1 MLVFRRVVAP
11 GIAFFLLVLAAGAQ
25 VSSVPNNNSQDQP
38 PLFKSKVN
46 LIMAPV
52 VVRDKKGNAVGTLE
66 REDFQLFDNGE
77 PQVISSFSVEALP
90 ANSTALIPSAGRTKA
105 AQPAAPS
112 AVAPDRFI
120 GFYIDDVHLEFG
132 DLAQARAKLQKLI
145 STRLK
150 PGDRA
155 AIFTT
160 SGQTVLDFT
169 DDWDKLNRT
178 VLKIAPHPF
187 SLPMTCPVMTVLQ
200 ADRIANYADSDLIA
214 KKGVEAVP
222 TCAKDAEEGK
232 SRAISA
238 AAMIIGAVELSVR
251 NVLTDMRSVVRLMG
265 EKPGQRIL
273 VLASSGFIRPTP
285 MLGDNALIDEAI
297 RSKVVINALDA
308 RGLVAPTGRRPW
320 SPAQEAAQSGI
331 LWALARGTGGKF
343 INNTNDLGGALAR
356 LAEAPEFTY
365 MLGFAPENLTLDGKF
380 HSLKVTVKA
389 ERGLDVQARIG
400 YYAPT
405 HLASAG
411 ESAKAELRQALF
423 GQEETHAIPIYMT
436 AELAKISD
444 SETKLTITA
453 SVDISKLHYRKVD
466 GKNSNDVEVVCGLFD
481 RNGGYIGGVS
491 NTITLRLVDN
501 VAFNRENG
509 TVPVRTEFKVAPGA
523 YRIRL
528 VARDSEGEM
537 MTAQSGSVDTEMA
550 PAPAVAETSTPTL
563 PPAPPALAQEPAAVN
578 ADPVLERGREKAL
591 AYARSLPDFVCAEII
606 RRYKRSQTPV
616 LLPGTGPA
624 STASGAPSWAPLDKL
639 TVRLSFF
646 EQKENHKLELV
657 NDRPTSLQY
666 VSLDIGV
673 TSTGQFGGMLQRIFD
688 PSSQASFRWKS
699 SRTARRRRVAVYS
712 YAVAA
717 DHSRF
722 FVERGSLSGEA
733 HRAVVGFHGTVE
745 IDTGTGDV
753 LHLDYTAD
761 NVPRTVALTRSVTSV
776 DFDRVDVGGSPYI
789 LPVRAETELEGPN
802 LAFKNAI
809 EFREFRKFGASS
821 TVDFGVGK

>member
-1 MLVFRRVVAP
+1 MLVLRRVLAL
-11 GIAFFLLVLAAGAQ
+11 GIAFFLLVVAADAQ
-25 VSSVPNNNSQDQP
+25 VGSQPNVASQDQV

-46 LIMAPV
+46 LIMVPV
-52 VVRDKKGNAVGTLE
+52 VVRDKKGKVIGTLE
-66 REDFQLFDNGE
+66 REDFRLFDDGK
-77 PQVISSFSVEALP
+77 PQAISSFSVEARPLN
-90 ANSTALIPSAGRTKA
+90 AIAFIPSAGTKA

-112 AVAPDRFI
+112 ATAPDRFI

-132 DLAQARAKLQKLI
+132 DLAQARTKLQKLI

-150 PGDRA
+150 AGDRA

-178 VLKIAPHPF
+178 ALKITPHPL
-187 SLPMTCPVMTVLQ
+187 SPPMTCPEMTILQ
-200 ADRIANYADSDLIA
+200 ANRIANHADSDLIA
-214 KKGVEAVP
+214 KKGIDAVP

-232 SRAISA
+232 SRAITA
-238 AAMIIGAVELSVR
+238 AAMIMGAVDLSVR
-251 NVLTDMRSVVRLMG
+251 NVLTDMRSAVRLMG

-273 VLASSGFIRPTP
+273 VLASPGFIRPTP
-285 MLGDNALIDEAI
+285 MLGDNPVIDEAI
-297 RSKVVINALDA
+297 RSKVIINTLDA
-308 RGLVAPTGRRPW
+308 RGLVTPGGRPW
-320 SPAQEAAQSGI
+320 DSAQEAAQSEI

-343 INNTNDLGGALAR
+343 INNTNDLGGALAK
-356 LAEAPEFTY
+356 LTEAPEVTY

-380 HSLKVTVKA
+380 HSLKVNVKA

-411 ESAKAELRQALF
+411 ERAKEELRQAMF
-423 GQEETHAIPIYMT
+423 GQEETHGIPIYMT
-436 AELAKISD
+436 AELAKISA

-466 GKNSNDVEVVCGLFD
+466 GKNSNDVEVVCALFD
-481 RNGGYIGGVS
+481 RNGSYIGGVS

-501 VAFNRENG
+501 VVFNRENG
-509 TVPVRTEFKVAPGA
+509 AVPVRAQFKVAPGA

-537 MTAQSGSVDTEMA
+537 MTAQNGSVETEMS
-550 PAPAVAETSTPTL
+550 PSPAVTRMSTPTL
-563 PPAPPALAQEPAAVN
+563 PPTPLAAAQGPAAAN
-578 ADPVLERGREKAL
+578 DDPILERGRERAL
-591 AYARSLPDFVCAEII
+591 AYARSLPDFVCTEII
-606 RRYKRSQTPV
+606 QRYRQTQIPV
-616 LLPGTGPA
+616 LLPGRGPA
-624 STASGAPSWAPLDKL
+624 GTASGAPSWAPLDKL

-646 EQKENHKLELV
+646 EQREDHKLELV

-673 TSTGQFGGMLQRIFD
+673 TSTGQFGGMLRRIFD
-688 PSSQASFRWKS
+688 SSSQASFQWKS
-699 SRTARRRRVAVYS
+699 RRTARRRRVAVYG
-712 YAVAA
+712 YTVAA
-717 DHSRF
+717 EHSGF
-722 FVERGSLSGEA
+722 FVELSSRSGEA

-745 IDTGTGDV
+745 IDVETGDV
-753 LHLDYTAD
+753 LHFDYTAD
-761 NVPRTVALTRSVTSV
+761 NIPRTVGLTRSVTSV
-776 DFDRVDVGGSPYI
+776 DFDRVDVGGRPYI

-802 LAFKNAI
+802 LASRNGI
-809 EFREFRKFGASS
+809 EFREFRKFAASS
-821 TVDFGVGK
+821 TVDFGAGK